1 MAVSRRLPKSRLDA
15 RFVNHTETLAIDA
28 PSPLHSDTVERGRT
42 LGRSLARLLVVL
54 LPLSLI
60 PLYFAIRLAVG
71 PYFLSG
77 NADPDYA
84 YLCNSLNLALGHAP
98 RHFDHPGTPV
108 QLLGALVIRFGYS
121 GQDAAQTAV
130 NVLQDG
136 EAVLERLNL
145 VLFGGLFLALLL
157 GSALVHGRS
166 GPWASALCLPAVWLL
181 LGANLPCL
189 VRANP
194 EPALLAICFLLG
206 LAIYLYRD
214 AKTTPWSFVVLSAL
228 LCGTGLAT
236 KLTFLP
242 FALLPL
248 FVIRGWRARAAFA
261 GLLVLVVALWLM
273 PIWGSLGRLFSWT
286 SALASRQGR
295 YGSGPTGWMN
305 WSSLGSNW
313 AYLFGNN
320 LAFVTLLIASVSA
333 AVWIAVLRRDRSE
346 AEKKAARLLLVVSL
360 FQLCQ
365 FAMIGKYHES
375 RYLVPSIGLAPL
387 NLLLLRMLFQHP
399 SARRWVVSGLALLLG
414 VAAWESSASLLRLRA
429 ATVNSVA
436 VAGRAST
443 DSKGTTRVLCYGSSS
458 PYYALYF
465 GNGFA
470 GGVYGE
476 LLQQMYGQ
484 DERVFFYNN
493 FQKCYQTFAA
503 RVTLDQILSQP
514 GPVVYQSPPFG
525 TGDRIYAWPEGVKL
539 REIFGGPAEKI
550 YQVEKQASAGL

>member
-1 MAVSRRLPKSRLDA
+1 MAQHSKS
-15 RFVNHTETLAIDA
+15 LAADA
-28 PSPLHSDTVERGRT
+28 PPAPLVDAAPARCRG
-42 LGRSLARLLVVL
+42 LSAVRLLVVL

-60 PLYFAIRLAVG
+60 PLYFAIRVAVG

-84 YLCNSLNLALGHAP
+84 YLCNSLNVALGHAP

-108 QLLGALVIRFGYS
+108 QLLGALIIRLGYA
-121 GQDAAQTAV
+121 GQDDAHTAV
-130 NVLQDG
+130 NVLQDSEG
-136 EAVLERLNL
+136 VLERLNL

-189 VRANP
+189 GRANP

-214 AKTTPWSFVVLSAL
+214 EKTTPWSFVFLSAL

-261 GLLVLVVALWLM
+261 GLLVLVVALWLI
-273 PIWGSLGRLFSWT
+273 PIWGSLGRLVSWT

-305 WSSLGSNW
+305 WSTLGTNW
-313 AYLFGNN
+313 VYLFGNN
-320 LAFVTLLIASVSA
+320 VAFVTLLIASASA
-333 AVWIAVLRRDRSE
+333 AVWFAVIRRDRSE
-346 AEKKAARLLLVVSL
+346 VEKKTARLLMVVAF
-360 FQLCQ
+360 FQICQ
-365 FAMIGKYHES
+365 FAMVGKYHES

-387 NLLLLRMLFQHP
+387 NLLLLRMLFQHQP
-399 SARRWVVSGLALLLG
+399 ARLWLAPGLALLLG

-429 ATVNSVA
+429 GTVNSVA
-436 VAGRAST
+436 VAERASADKT
-443 DSKGTTRVLCYGSSS
+443 EGTRVLCYGSSS

-465 GNGFA
+465 GNSFA
-470 GGVYGE
+470 GGRYGE

-493 FQKCYQTFAA
+493 FQKCYQTFTA
-503 RVTLDQILSQP
+503 RVSLDQILSRA
-514 GPVVYQSPPFG
+514 GPVLYQSPPFG

-539 REIFGGPAEKI
+539 REVFGGP
-550 YQVEKQASAGL
+550 VEKLYHVEEQANAGL